1 MKRVLLVLAAGL
13 ITVAAVL
20 APRPPEPAGPSFTG
34 IGSGDEETPS
44 AQATVWYCPWL
55 SAGAERDSWLMLA
68 ADDTVNAT
76 ITLPSPIPNEPAD
89 TAEETVFAQTA
100 LPVEVADIRRRGD
113 SPGFVEFDGGPSAV
127 AALVV
132 ADSEEGATLISGDR
146 CPATLPKLWHL
157 PGGTT
162 RRGRTTILRLFNPF
176 PDDAKVTVSGTSEFG
191 DAGLV
196 ALESVDVPGRS
207 WQDFTLN
214 DHINLLDNLN
224 LTVSAEEGLVVPALV
239 VRTDGDEATWPG
251 SALSTTW
258 EFPQVRQTG
267 LVPTLV
273 VSNPGSE
280 DVDIVVD
287 VYDADGSALQARSER
302 VAPAIPGSIEL
313 SDLADGFFGIRV
325 TASGPV
331 AAVVVA
337 EDRSDIVD
345 DEGTDPEDEEEE
357 GEEEQRQTERIA
369 GTVGAPAAATRW
381 LLPVPGTLQAATS
394 TVWVLNTGTEA
405 VNAELQPLG
414 LDAIEPETLVIAPGS
429 VARVVLPQEDV
440 VTGYLIAADG
450 PVSASWSVESG
461 DGVAMVAG
469 IPVDG

>member
-1 MKRVLLVLAAGL
+1 MRRVLLVAVASLVV
-13 ITVAAVL
+13 VAAVL
-20 APRPPEPAGPSFTG
+20 APRPPEPEGPQFTG
-34 IGSGDEETPS
+34 VANPEDAIADQGM
-44 AQATVWYCPWL
+44 VWYCPWM
-55 SAGAERDSWLMLA
+55 SAGAERDSWLLLA

-89 TAEETVFAQTA
+89 TAEETVFAGTA

-113 SPGFVEFDGGPSAV
+113 SPGFVEFDGGPTAV
-127 AALVV
+127 AALVT
-132 ADSEEGATLISGDR
+132 ADSDEGATLIAGDR

-162 RRGRTTILRLFNPF
+162 RAGRTTVLRLFNPF
-176 PDDAKVTVSGTSEFG
+176 PDAAKVTVSGTSEFG

-196 ALESVDVPGRS
+196 ALESVDVAGRS

-251 SALSTTW
+251 SPLSTTW

-267 LVPTLV
+267 LLPTLV

-280 DVDIVVD
+280 DVDIVID
-287 VYDADGSALQARSER
+287 VYDADGSALEARTER
-302 VAPAIPGSIEL
+302 VPPAIPGNIPL
-313 SDLADGFFGIRV
+313 GDLADGFFGIRV

-331 AAVVVA
+331 AAVVVS
-337 EDRSDIVD
+337 EDRNDIAG
-345 DEGTDPEDEEEE
+345 DEGADPEEEEEE
-357 GEEEQRQTERIA
+357 GEEDQGPPPERIA
-369 GTVGAPAAATRW
+369 GTVGSSAAATRW
-381 LLPVPGTLQAATS
+381 LLPGPGALAAATS
-394 TVWVLNTGTEA
+394 SVWVLNTGTEPA
-405 VNAELQPLG
+405 SVEMQPLG
-414 LDAIEPETLVIAPGS
+414 TGAIDPETVVVEPGS
-429 VARVVLPQEDV
+429 VFRVVLPQEDI
-440 VTGYLIAADG
+440 VTGYLVTSDI

-469 IPVDG
+469 TAIDG